1 MNLDC
6 KIKYIRI
13 IRKLKSINRNPYSA
27 YELFKKALSMRP
39 MESADYDEAVKLAAE
54 MLKI

>member
-1 MNLDC
+1 MNSDY
-6 KIKYIRI
+6 KRKYIKI
-13 IRKLKSINRNPYSA
+13 IRKIKSVNHNPYVA